1 MAGLF
6 VLLAKEERCRVK
18 QTELLFSSTEEHST
32 GISAADADTA
42 EAPAEV
48 LQRRGCSLTPAQVK
62 VMQASPTSP
71 KMP

>member
-32 GISAADADTA
+32 GMSAADADTE

-48 LQRRGCSLTPAQVK
+48 LQ
-62 VMQASPTSP
+62 
-71 KMP
+71 